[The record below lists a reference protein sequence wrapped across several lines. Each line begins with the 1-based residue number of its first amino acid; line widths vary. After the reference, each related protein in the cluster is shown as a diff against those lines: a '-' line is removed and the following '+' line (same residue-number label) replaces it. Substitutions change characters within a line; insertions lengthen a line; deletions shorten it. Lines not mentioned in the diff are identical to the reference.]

1 MTKMLTNGRSMS
13 DTSGTVILIHEV
25 VKRKKFKKTLTR
37 LVNKNDLITQE
48 RLRLCEKSDNEK
60 KYLNR

>member
-1 MTKMLTNGRSMS
+1 MS
-13 DTSGTVILIHEV
+13 GTSGTVILIHKESE
-25 VKRKKFKKTLTR
+25 KESKFKKTSTR